1 MSTLCEAT
9 SVEESR
15 GALAGSV
22 AVVTGASRGIGGA
35 VALALAQ
42 RGAALCLVGRH
53 RDALQAVANAVP
65 RGRAVHLLLADL
77 GEEDAVRRI
86 ADRVERHVG
95 HVDILIHGAGLYG
108 RGTLRDAS
116 IEQLDLLYKVN
127 VRGPYLLT
135 QLLLPML
142 TARRGQI
149 AFVNSSQ
156 GLEAGAGVGQ
166 YAAMKHALKAIADS
180 LRHELNPEGVRV
192 LTVFPGRTATPGMED
207 LHRLERKAYRP
218 ELLLQPSDVAAV
230 LVNALLLPR
239 TAEVT
244 NISVRPFAKS

>member
-1 MSTLCEAT
+1 VSTLCEAT

-108 RGTLRDAS
+108 RGTLLDAS

-127 VRGPYLLT
+127 VRGPT
-135 QLLLPML
+135 W
-142 TARRGQI
+142 ARST
-149 AFVNSSQ
+149 SSHVQ
-156 GLEAGAGVGQ
+156 GADTGA
-166 YAAMKHALKAIADS
+166 
-180 LRHELNPEGVRV
+180 
-192 LTVFPGRTATPGMED
+192 PGRA
-207 LHRLERKAYRP
+207 
-218 ELLLQPSDVAAV
+218 
-230 LVNALLLPR
+230 R
-239 TAEVT
+239 TA
-244 NISVRPFAKS
+244 